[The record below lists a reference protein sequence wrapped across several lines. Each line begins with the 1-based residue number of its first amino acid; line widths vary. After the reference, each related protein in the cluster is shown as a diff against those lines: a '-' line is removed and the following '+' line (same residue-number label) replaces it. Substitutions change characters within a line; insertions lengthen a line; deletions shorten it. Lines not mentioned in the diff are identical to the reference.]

1 MRIGDEKEV
10 RLGLVRKS
18 EISFDDLIALLVRL
32 TAYKDTSSPGHHA
45 VLKGSDLTNGDKT

>member
-1 MRIGDEKEV
+1 VRIGDEKEV